1 MQIALAFASGM
12 RYGGGTGRAVVSGS
26 RSRWRPLPLL
36 RGGPPVLLIGVVM
49 DDAGARRRL
58 FGVSGLFPLSVRPYF
73 VRHFQV
79 GVLFFFWRWDNVTE
93 IDWFEVGFKRADCGI
108 SH

>member
-1 MQIALAFASGM
+1 M
-12 RYGGGTGRAVVSGS
+12 RGTGRAVVSGS

-36 RGGPPVLLIGVVM
+36 CGGLPALLIGVVM

-58 FGVSGLFPLSVRPYF
+58 FGVSGLFPPSVRPSVFSVDY
-73 VRHFQV
+73 RWEL
-79 GVLFFFWRWDNVTE
+79 LFFLEVGQCTE
-93 IDWFEVGFKRADCGI
+93 FDWFEVGFKRADCGI